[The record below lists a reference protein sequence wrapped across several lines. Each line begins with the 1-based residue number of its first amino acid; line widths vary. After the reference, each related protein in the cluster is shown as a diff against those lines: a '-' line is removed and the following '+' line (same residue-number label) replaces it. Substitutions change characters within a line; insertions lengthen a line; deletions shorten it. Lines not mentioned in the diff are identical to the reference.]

1 MSLSAPKPKFLSY
14 KYQISRLSSGIN
26 VHDSQLRAHFLN
38 STNLYTLQC
47 DCSNHK
53 HNKVRCIISDDR
65 ECEKCETPTRLLVPF
80 QSLLFHGHEFLHK
93 ELYTCCKHV
102 HRPPCGRCLNCNTY
116 VNGERQPCMVK
127 EPFECNFTTDV
138 VCPHHRNRFTKSINH
153 ESAMV
158 QEHIYNTKLPIFYF
172 CETHAHRHQGGN
184 DCVVQSFRCCPSAV
198 CMKDYTSSF
207 IITVNS
213 DTTTTNNQRRTE
225 YIIYD
230 PQIWREQSFNHFIS
244 FIRAV
249 ITMPEMIRE
258 RYVRFEES
266 NFSISNIKKYK
277 SGKESVVRT
286 AVTGFETKGLYQTAT
301 ISCLIPYYQILIPQM
316 LYDLLDQQHYDLS
329 LVCVKRDPSIKS
341 TCMFVCK
348 AVKNPDPSFSTIVI
362 PDAIS
367 RPMNQDQ
374 ISIIT
379 ARL

>member
-1 MSLSAPKPKFLSY
+1 
-14 KYQISRLSSGIN
+14 
-26 VHDSQLRAHFLN
+26 
-38 STNLYTLQC
+38 
-47 DCSNHK
+47 
-53 HNKVRCIISDDR
+53 
-65 ECEKCETPTRLLVPF
+65 
-80 QSLLFHGHEFLHK
+80 
-93 ELYTCCKHV
+93 
-102 HRPPCGRCLNCNTY
+102 
-116 VNGERQPCMVK
+116 
-127 EPFECNFTTDV
+127 
-138 VCPHHRNRFTKSINH
+138 
-153 ESAMV
+153 
-158 QEHIYNTKLPIFYF
+158 
-172 CETHAHRHQGGN
+172 
-184 DCVVQSFRCCPSAV
+184 
-198 CMKDYTSSF
+198 MKNYTSSF
-207 IITVNS
+207 IITVNG
-213 DTTTTNNQRRTE
+213 DTATNAAAVTTTNTAATTTAAVATSANNQRRTE

-249 ITMPEMIRE
+249 ITMPEMIKE

-316 LYDLLDQQHYDLS
+316 LYDLLEQQHYDLS

-374 ISIIT
+374 ISIT
-379 ARL
+379 CDFL